1 MHDSIKEPKS
11 LKDFYIVAARR
22 AHIPDIYADADTPLI
37 LISVE
42 IDGEVN
48 CIADAVKE
56 RALGHAEIHG
66 EDARIA
72 L

>member
-1 MHDSIKEPKS
+1 MHDAVKEPKP
-11 LKDFYIVAARR
+11 LKHFYIVAARR
-22 AHIPDIYADADTPLI
+22 AHIPDIYTNADTPLI
-37 LISVE
+37 LVPVE

-48 CIADAVKE
+48 CIADAVKK